1 MYPKINKKDKKE
13 LIWIDSF
20 RQQSLQRNMPYFLK
34 RIRKRNQNIHGM
46 NILII
51 IKKIRIK
58 IFIRIC
64 YKLKF
69 LVKVL
74 LTKMINLINGI
85 VQLHQ
90 VKRRR
95 TRFLNSTLPKNRKKE
110 LLKGSKLGL
119 LIYSI

>member
-34 RIRKRNQNIHGM
+34 RIKKRNQNIHGM

-58 IFIRIC
+58 TFIRIC

-90 VKRRR
+90 VKRRK

>member
-20 RQQSLQRNMPYFLK
+20 RQQSLQRNMPYFLRK
-34 RIRKRNQNIHGM
+34 IKKRNQNIHGM

-74 LTKMINLINGI
+74 LTKMINLINGT

-90 VKRRR
+90 VKRRK

>member
-34 RIRKRNQNIHGM
+34 KIKKRNQSIRGM

-58 IFIRIC
+58 TFIRIC

-74 LTKMINLINGI
+74 LTKMINLINGT

-90 VKRRR
+90 VKRRKI
-95 TRFLNSTLPKNRKKE
+95 RFLNSTLPKNRKKE

>member
-74 LTKMINLINGI
+74 LTKMINLINGT

-90 VKRRR
+90 VKRRK
-95 TRFLNSTLPKNRKKE
+95 TKFLNLTLPKNRKKE